1 MISEIFNNIICGIV
15 GASFTYIFL
24 NNNHTYVTAIDN
36 GMLPEFTQIFFELD
50 LEPNDIK
57 DAKLI
62 DL

>member
-1 MISEIFNNIICGIV
+1 MINEIFNNIICGIV

-24 NNNHTYVTAIDN
+24 NKNTHVTIIDN
-36 GMLPEFTQIFFELD
+36 EMLPEFSQLYFELD
-50 LEPNDIK
+50 LEPNDIR